1 MTPATGER
9 SVETVMLVDET
20 GVPEVIEFIQSNQ
33 RPSIQDTCE
42 PMDIESIEGDFGR
55 TVLPMFVEEPETME
69 IESLQTV
76 ENQNHLHSSETAS
89 NSESVSQAM
98 EVDSKPIRVSRFDQ
112 KPYHPPE
119 IDEIATDEETSTND
133 SRSPSI
139 AHQLPDNEITR
150 PSVTRRVTFAESTQT
165 QRIMPILRSDSLPS
179 LQKTNRETSIFD
191 DEPGS
196 PETSPISA
204 KISRGI
210 PAESSAMKMSPT
222 QNGITA
228 PIAYHG
234 LSNPTTV
241 LLTNTYDEW
250 SNFCVGLGADGN
262 IDLVDTRLH
271 SSAKGR
277 TMVWS
282 HEYTG
287 SCAINGAWIS
297 PGELALV
304 DKDCRRNRENA
315 QITLVKYMDTEFSTR
330 PQITPLRKSPHS
342 NNSRITAITPLWIK
356 GERRSFATGGIYARH
371 DWF

>member
-42 PMDIESIEGDFGR
+42 SMDIESIEGDFGR

-150 PSVTRRVTFAESTQT
+150 PSVT
-165 QRIMPILRSDSLPS
+165 
-179 LQKTNRETSIFD
+179 
-191 DEPGS
+191 
-196 PETSPISA
+196 
-204 KISRGI
+204 
-210 PAESSAMKMSPT
+210 
-222 QNGITA
+222 
-228 PIAYHG
+228 
-234 LSNPTTV
+234 
-241 LLTNTYDEW
+241 
-250 SNFCVGLGADGN
+250 
-262 IDLVDTRLH
+262 
-271 SSAKGR
+271 
-277 TMVWS
+277 
-282 HEYTG
+282 
-287 SCAINGAWIS
+287 
-297 PGELALV
+297 
-304 DKDCRRNRENA
+304 
-315 QITLVKYMDTEFSTR
+315 
-330 PQITPLRKSPHS
+330 
-342 NNSRITAITPLWIK
+342 
-356 GERRSFATGGIYARH
+356 
-371 DWF
+371 